1 MPPASP
7 TPAVTLAVTALP
19 TPQGRVQTLAITLT
33 EPQRLIQPQHLAQLT
48 LPPDLDLTRAVVL
61 YGRGP
66 TWLYG
71 YLIHQCDQVPWLGCY
86 DARSQSVV
94 VIHSRHPDQ
103 AIGTAIPVTHN
114 RTPCPAILIGGPP
127 NSGKS
132 VLSNA
137 LRLSLSANLRDVT
150 LFLHRASW
158 DGEGNWTHETS
169 QPEFSEAL
177 VQAHEYRIHENPETV
192 TLIPDFFR
200 YHAAA
205 VKHLRQVVDCL
216 IVDVGGLPQ
225 PEKLPLLQQCSHYIV
240 ISRLPEAVESWHRF
254 CQPHLTPLAVIHSC
268 LSPRQA
274 IHQTAPW
281 LEMTAGPWHIGTT
294 TAVPP
299 PLLQQVLSQI
309 PIP

>member
-1 MPPASP
+1 MQPANP
-7 TPAVTLAVTALP
+7 GPAVTLAVTALP
-19 TPQGRVQTLAITLT
+19 MAQGRVQTLAITLT
-33 EPQRLIQPQHLAQLT
+33 EPQRLIQPQRLAQLA
-48 LPPDLDLTRAVVL
+48 LPPDLDLSRPVVL

-71 YLIHQCDQVPWLGCY
+71 YLIHQCYQAPWLGCY
-86 DARSQSVV
+86 DARSQAVV

-103 AIGTAIPVTHN
+103 AIGTAIPVTPN
-114 RTPCPAILIGGPP
+114 RAPCPAILIGGPP

-137 LRLSLSANLRDVT
+137 LRLSLSAHLREAT

-158 DGEGNWTHETS
+158 DGEGNWTHETP
-169 QPEFSEAL
+169 QVEFSEAL
-177 VQAHEYRIHENPETV
+177 VQTHEYRIHENPDTV

-205 VKHLRQVVDCL
+205 VQHLRQVVDCL

-225 PEKLPLLQQCSHYIV
+225 PEKLPLLQACSHYIV
-240 ISRLPEAVESWHRF
+240 ISRLPEAVEPWHRF
-254 CQPHLTPLAVIHSC
+254 CQPHLTPLAVIHSR
-268 LSPRQA
+268 LSPNQGV
-274 IHQTAPW
+274 HQTRPW
-281 LEMTAGPWHIGTT
+281 LEMTAGPWQIGTT

-309 PIP
+309 SIR